1 MRYKNIEITDAHIR
15 EMFEWDGEA
24 LMRAIFIAEDH
35 KEQLIQHVVK
45 AWKEAGLVLRPN
57 AVKMVDNRAYFCWAL
72 PVDDKMFTIDIYF
85 GYRIVEVDKVI
96 PLDKYMHSKGFTS
109 CFDVCPDTEGNGVM
123 ILGYKWV
130 DDKCEIRPLRYP
142 RGKARC
148 AYIEDGIVHWC
159 NVTKRRVDI
168 NHIEHIKECVKQV
181 LVRLQTNNSGN
192 VQLQKELQE
201 LIEYI
206 DQFGA

>member
-1 MRYKNIEITDAHIR
+1 MRYKNIEITDAYIR
-15 EMFEWDGEA
+15 EMFEWDGET
-24 LMRAIFIAEDH
+24 LMRALFIAEDN
-35 KEQLIQHVVK
+35 KGQLIQHVVK

-85 GYRIVEVDKVI
+85 GYRIVEADKVI
-96 PLDKYMHSKGFTS
+96 PLDKYMHSKGFNS

-123 ILGYKWV
+123 ILGFKWV

-142 RGKARC
+142 RGKARR

-159 NVTKRRVDI
+159 NVTKRRIGTD
-168 NHIEHIKECVKQV
+168 HIAHIKEG

-192 VQLQKELQE
+192 VQLQQELQE
-201 LIEYI
+201 LIQYI

>member
-24 LMRAIFIAEDH
+24 LMKALFIAEDNNN
-35 KEQLIQHVVK
+35 KPLQHVVK

-57 AVKMVDNRAYFCWAL
+57 AVKMLDDGRKYMCWSY
-72 PVDDKMFTIDIYF
+72 PDSDMIFTIDIYF
-85 GYRIVEVDKVI
+85 GYQWLSADKVV
-96 PLDKYMHSKGFTS
+96 PLDKYMHSKGFNS

-142 RGKARC
+142 RGKARR

-159 NVTKRRVDI
+159 NVANRRTST
-168 NHIEHIKECVKQV
+168 NHIAHIREG
-181 LVRLQTNNSGN
+181 LIRLHTNNSGN

-201 LIEYI
+201 LLQYIEQI
-206 DQFGA
+206 GG

>member
-1 MRYKNIEITDAHIR
+1 MRNQKVEITNAHVK
-15 EMFEWDGEA
+15 EMFGWDA
-24 LMRAIFIAEDH
+24 PTYMQADAIFQ
-35 KEQLIQHVVK
+35 EQDNTINVVK

-57 AVKMVDNRAYFCWAL
+57 AVKTLDDGRTYFCWSA
-72 PVDDKMFTIDIYF
+72 PVLGMVFTIDIYF
-85 GYRIVEVDKVI
+85 GYQWLSADKVI

-123 ILGYKWV
+123 ILGFKWV

-142 RGKARC
+142 RGKARR

-159 NVTKRRVDI
+159 NVTKRRISTD
-168 NHIEHIKECVKQV
+168 HIAHIKEG
-181 LVRLQTNNSGN
+181 LIRLQTNNSGN

>member
-1 MRYKNIEITDAHIR
+1 MRNRNIEITHAHVQ
-15 EMFEWDGEA
+15 EMFGYDEGMYAKAVSILEQ
-24 LMRAIFIAEDH
+24 H
-35 KEQLIQHVVK
+35 KDSLNNVVK
-45 AWKEAGLVLRPN
+45 AWKAAGLVLRPN
-57 AVKMVDNRAYFCWAL
+57 AVKTLDDGRTYMCWAAPML
-72 PVDDKMFTIDIYF
+72 GMMFTVDIYF
-85 GYRIVEVDKVI
+85 GYWLLEVDCVI
-96 PLDKYMHSKGFTS
+96 PLDKYMRSKGFTG

-123 ILGYKWV
+123 ILGFKWV

-142 RGKARC
+142 RGKARR

-159 NVTKRRVDI
+159 DIQKRRMGA
-168 NHIEHIKECVKQV
+168 NHIAHIKEG

-192 VQLQKELQE
+192 VQLQQELQE

>member
-1 MRYKNIEITDAHIR
+1 MHYKNIEITDAHIR

-24 LMRAIFIAEDH
+24 LMRAIFIANYH
-35 KEQLIQHVVK
+35 NNQLLQHVVK

-72 PVDDKMFTIDIYF
+72 PVDDTMFTIDIYF
-85 GYRIVEVDKVI
+85 GYRIVEVDKVV
-96 PLDKYMHSKGFTS
+96 PLDKYMHSKGFNS
-109 CFDVCPDTEGNGVM
+109 CFDVCPDTEGNAVM
-123 ILGYKWV
+123 ILGFKWV
-130 DDKCEIRPLRYP
+130 DDKCEIRPMRYP
-142 RGKARC
+142 RGKARR

-159 NVTKRRVDI
+159 NVTKRRVGT
-168 NHIEHIKECVKQV
+168 NHIAYIKER

-192 VQLQKELQE
+192 VQLQQELQE